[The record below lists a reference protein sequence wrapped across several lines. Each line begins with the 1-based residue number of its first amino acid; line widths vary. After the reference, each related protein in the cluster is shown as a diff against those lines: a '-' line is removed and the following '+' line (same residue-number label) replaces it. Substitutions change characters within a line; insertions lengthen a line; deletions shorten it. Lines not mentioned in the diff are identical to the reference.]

1 MEASGGSMRIQS
13 QSRMWRPGLDSLT
26 LITASPVT
34 PFPKHSHEHFV
45 VAVTEA
51 GVCGN
56 VYRDGLRFAG
66 PGTLVVIHP
75 GEIHTGFPAGKSA
88 WAYRAAYPELS
99 LLRELAGMD
108 SNGVPFFREP
118 VIHDSALAY
127 EFLTAHHL
135 LESPAE
141 LLQGQERLM
150 RVLEQLATR
159 YAHGRRESPLP
170 PPSVAALRRARDY
183 LESAYHRNVTVAELA
198 KVADLSMFHFL
209 RSFQRQFGLT
219 PHAFL
224 NQLRVGRAREMI
236 LRGTPIAQA
245 ASEVG
250 FVDQAHL
257 TRWFKRL
264 LGVTPGRVKPVG
276 THRSSIT

>member
-1 MEASGGSMRIQS
+1 MDTSGGSMRVHS

-26 LITASPVT
+26 LIAASPVT

-56 VYRDGLRFAG
+56 AYRDGVRFAG

-88 WAYRAAYPELS
+88 WAYRAAYPEAS
-99 LLRELAGMD
+99 LFSELAAMETP
-108 SNGVPFFREP
+108 VFRDP
-118 VIHDSALAY
+118 VIHDSALAL
-127 EFLTAHHL
+127 EFLTAHRL

-141 LLQGQERLM
+141 LLQGQERLI
-150 RVLEQLATR
+150 RVLGQLAAR
-159 YAHGRRESPLP
+159 YAHCPRESPLP
-170 PPSVAALRRARDY
+170 RPSVAALRRARDY
-183 LESAYHRNVTVAELA
+183 LESACNRNVTVAELA
-198 KVADLSMFHFL
+198 QVADLSLFHFL
-209 RSFQRQFGLT
+209 RAFQRQFGLT

-236 LRGTPIAQA
+236 LRGKPIAQA
-245 ASEVG
+245 AVDAG
-250 FVDQAHL
+250 FVDQSHL

-276 THRSSIT
+276 THPSSAT

>member
-1 MEASGGSMRIQS
+1 
-13 QSRMWRPGLDSLT
+13 MWRPGLDSLT

-45 VAVTEA
+45 VAVTEV

-56 VYRDGLRFAG
+56 VYREGLRFAG
-66 PGTLVVIHP
+66 SGSLVVIHP
-75 GEIHTGFPAGKSA
+75 GEIHTGFPAGKAA

-99 LLRELAGMD
+99 LFRELAVMD
-108 SNGVPFFREP
+108 IPYFPEP
-118 VIHDSALAY
+118 VIHDSALAL
-127 EFLTAHHL
+127 EFLTAHRL
-135 LESPAE
+135 LESSAE
-141 LLQGQERLM
+141 LLEGQDRLM
-150 RVLEQLATR
+150 RVLGQLAAR
-159 YAHGRRESPLP
+159 YAHFRRESPLP

-183 LESAYHRNVTVAELA
+183 LESVYDRNVTVAELA
-198 KVADLSMFHFL
+198 KVADLSLFHFL
-209 RSFQRQFGLT
+209 RAFQRQFGLT

-236 LRGTPIAQA
+236 LRGKPIAQA
-245 ASEVG
+245 AVETG
-250 FVDQAHL
+250 FVDQSHL

-276 THRSSIT
+276 THRSSAT